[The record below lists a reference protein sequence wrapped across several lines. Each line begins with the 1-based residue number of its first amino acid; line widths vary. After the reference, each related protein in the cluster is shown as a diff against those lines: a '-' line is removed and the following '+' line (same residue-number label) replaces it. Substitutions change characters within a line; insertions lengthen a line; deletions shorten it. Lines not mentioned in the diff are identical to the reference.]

1 MKSLFFYEY
10 PIGRLGIGE
19 ENGAVSCVFFS
30 GKKVFPDYESLETPL
45 IRKAAR
51 QLEEY
56 FAGKRKEFDLPLALR
71 GTDFQ
76 VSVWKALQSI
86 PAGETRTY
94 GDIAALI
101 GKPKACRAVGM
112 ANNRNP
118 IPIIVPCHRVI
129 GRDGSLTGYGG
140 GLSVKQYLLELEKAS
155 FRPCPSG
162 EPLTMINRPS
172 KGES

>member
-1 MKSLFFYEY
+1 MKSLFFYKY

-19 ENGAVSCVFFS
+19 ENGAVSGVFFS
-30 GKKVFPDYESLETPL
+30 GKRTFPGYDSAETPL
-45 IRKAAR
+45 IKKAAG

-56 FAGKRKEFDLPLALR
+56 FAGKRREFDLPLVLH

-86 PAGETRTY
+86 PPGQTRTY
-94 GDIAALI
+94 GDIAALV

-118 IPIIVPCHRVI
+118 VPIIVPCHRVI

-140 GLSVKQYLLELEKAS
+140 GLPVKQYLLELEKTFYAEVS
-155 FRPCPSG
+155 NF
-162 EPLTMINRPS
+162 LTP
-172 KGES
+172 